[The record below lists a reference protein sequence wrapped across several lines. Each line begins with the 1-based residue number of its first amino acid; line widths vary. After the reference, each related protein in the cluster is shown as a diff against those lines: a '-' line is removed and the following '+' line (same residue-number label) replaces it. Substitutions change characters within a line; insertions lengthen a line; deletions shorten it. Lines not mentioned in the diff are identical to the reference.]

1 MSRPLSGASILLSS
15 TRSRPLPSSPR
26 LLSRRTL
33 YGYTQAKAL
42 IYSQHGEPK
51 DVLQLH
57 TPSPPPPH
65 STLLTLATLASPLNP
80 ADINQIQ
87 GTYASLPPLLPVLSS
102 PNPIAVPGNEAVF
115 QVLATGSSTTTVK
128 KGDWVIPA
136 STGLGTWRSHLQV
149 PESEVVRV
157 EKEGLKPTD
166 VATVSVN
173 PVTAWRMLVD
183 FVALEEGAW
192 FIQNGS
198 NSGVG
203 RAALQ
208 LGRKWGY
215 KSIAVVRDRP
225 GEEGEKLRREMEALG
240 ATVVVSEDEAQAR
253 DFPARVKELTG
264 GTGPRLAL
272 NCVGGRS
279 ALSLAKVLV
288 PGGTLVTYG
297 AMARQPLNIPAGML
311 IFKDLRFEGFWVSK
325 WADGHPAEKKRVV
338 EEVLDMV
345 RRREFKMGPVV
356 EVSWGGR
363 TGREELVEAVQGT
376 LEGFRGGKGVFV
388 FEGE

>member
-1 MSRPLSGASILLSS
+1 M
-15 TRSRPLPSSPR
+15 
-26 LLSRRTL
+26 
-33 YGYTQAKAL
+33 
-42 IYSQHGEPK
+42 
-51 DVLQLH
+51 
-57 TPSPPPPH
+57 
-65 STLLTLATLASPLNP
+65 
-80 ADINQIQ
+80 
-87 GTYASLPPLLPVLSS
+87 
-102 PNPIAVPGNEAVF
+102 
-115 QVLATGSSTTTVK
+115 
-128 KGDWVIPA
+128 
-136 STGLGTWRSHLQV
+136 
-149 PESEVVRV
+149 